1 MLFFVFQLKN
11 SIFVKDIDDKLTSF
25 FEVESFFEEV
35 KHDEAMAA
43 FKTLMNS
50 NNLAESCQKA
60 HAFIQLLRLG
70 KIEEGSVSYL
80 LFASSRS
87 MLTGL
92 ALKRGKWLKLKRTE
106 MRWLYLLRQ
115 SHQNEIHT
123 RAY

>member
-11 SIFVKDIDDKLTSF
+11 SIFVKDIDDELTSF

-70 KIEEGSVSYL
+70 KIEEGSVSSAVCFKSL
-80 LFASSRS
+80 NA
-87 MLTGL
+87 
-92 ALKRGKWLKLKRTE
+92 
-106 MRWLYLLRQ
+106 RWCLELRK
-115 SHQNEIHT
+115 
-123 RAY
+123 